1 MTINCVDTNTH
12 RRTQTHTD
20 RHRDTLTEILIY
32 KPIEVRQSICDF
44 FNFYIVIIYP
54 GIKTTFYPRNAFLV
68 LCSTKATSTVTLT
81 LERNGDIDAN

>member
-12 RRTQTHTD
+12 RRTEEHKHTQTDIETP
-20 RHRDTLTEILIY
+20 RQ
-32 KPIEVRQSICDF
+32 KSIEVIKSSRDF
-44 FNFYIVIIYP
+44 FNVYIVIIYP

-81 LERNGDIDAN
+81 LARNGDIDAN